1 MRYPLFTA
9 SVKKIAVTLPL
20 FNSGPENSIDQTC
33 LTVDPAPMVNGGMV
47 YGYARYQ
54 ENDADEFKGPR
65 GVKSFGCVMLGQGGR
80 GSASCS
86 QASHAATSTLLPRS
100 SGS

>member
-20 FNSGPENSIDQTC
+20 IDGGPENSIDQTC
-33 LTVDPAPMVNGGMV
+33 LTVDSAPMVHGGIV

-54 ENDADEFKGPR
+54 ENEADEFKGPR
-65 GVKSFGCVMLGQGGR
+65 GVKCFGCVMLGQGR

-86 QASHAATSTLLPRS
+86 QASHAATSTLLPR
-100 SGS
+100 